1 MSPID
6 TMPTA
11 QERQRVNAYL
21 RGLVDVEPPAA
32 LQQRVLS
39 AISVMESGA
48 MESGWRPTRIA
59 VWGSAMAAAGLAALA
74 LFAMRDHAPIAP
86 PATPGSQAS
95 APVQWQLRALD
106 RELQLALQRGA
117 DQNQLAVLWA
127 ERQAAVAQM
136 DSPRPAAPVRM

>member
-11 QERQRVNAYL
+11 QQRQQVNAYL
-21 RGLVDVEPPAA
+21 LGLVDAEPPAA

-39 AISVMESGA
+39 AITTKET
-48 MESGWRPTRIA
+48 GWRPARIA
-59 VWGSAMAAAGLAALA
+59 AWGFAMAAAGVAAIT
-74 LFAMRDHAPIAP
+74 LFAVRDDARMAP
-86 PATPGSQAS
+86 PAVLQAQAS

-106 RELQLALQRGA
+106 RELQIALQRGA
-117 DQNQLAVLWA
+117 EQDQLAVLWA
-127 ERQAAVAQM
+127 ERQAVVAQL

>member
-1 MSPID
+1 MNPID

-11 QERQRVNAYL
+11 QQRQRVNAYL
-21 RGLVDVEPPAA
+21 HGLVDAEPPAA

-39 AISVMESGA
+39 AIPA
-48 MESGWRPTRIA
+48 TRSGWRPARIA
-59 VWGSAMAAAGLAALA
+59 AWGSAMAAAGLAALA
-74 LFAMRDHAPIAP
+74 LFAVRDDASMAP
-86 PATPGSQAS
+86 PATLETQAS

-117 DQNQLAVLWA
+117 DENQLAVLWA
-127 ERQAAVAQM
+127 ERQAVVAQL

>member
-39 AISVMESGA
+39 AITVMESGR
-48 MESGWRPTRIA
+48 RPARTA
-59 VWGSAMAAAGLAALA
+59 AWGSAMAAAGIAALA

-86 PATPGSQAS
+86 PATPVPQAS

-106 RELQLALQRGA
+106 RELQMALQRGV
-117 DQNQLAVLWA
+117 DQDHLAVLWA
-127 ERQAAVAQM
+127 ERQAAVAQL